1 MAELTNWLGQYFYPG
16 VAVCRG
22 ARDGNTSTF
31 KVGVVQKITD
41 GGKVSVKWLF
51 EANTWIRDAE
61 PHPYVAVKSTGAS
74 DVDTLFTLDDG
85 SIAHPEIT
93 KALDAEIA
101 RVLSK

>member
-31 KVGVVQKITD
+31 KIGVVQKVT
-41 GGKVSVKWLF
+41 GTKVSVKWMF
-51 EANTWIRDAE
+51 EPNYAYKIREGE
-61 PHPYVAVKSTGAS
+61 PVYQSVKSTGAS
-74 DVDTLFTLDDG
+74 EVDTLFTLDDG